1 MDGFDLGRLTDHDFE
16 EVCRDL
22 FGELLGLRLEIFPR
36 GPDGGIDLRH
46 MATDGTTTI
55 VQCKH
60 WWKSGRSKLESHL
73 RNEEFPKVRD
83 ARPDRYIIATSVELT
98 DTSKQRIRREFDP
111 YVKTTGDIF
120 GLDDIVAALRERPG
134 IVERHFRLWM
144 SGTAVLQGVLHQE
157 NYLRASW
164 LREELPHVATTFVP
178 HSGFERAR
186 RVLEDQ
192 RVCILTG
199 TPGVGK
205 TTTAMM
211 LAAWLMGRGHQLYEV
226 SENASEVLNLWRE
239 DEAQVFVYDD
249 FLGGTTLDRLLSKNE
264 DRRLLLLIH
273 RIRQTPGKAL
283 IMTTRDYIL
292 EEARRKY
299 DKLSKDA
306 LSLITSTVRLDDL
319 DLLVRGQILYN
330 HVYRSTVSRAQK
342 ARFAELAVWRPIVEH
357 PNFNPRPIEET
368 LRLAGSDDHD
378 VAATLLANLADP
390 WRIWDRIV
398 ENDLEEGAVHVLE
411 VLFTFESASVEELR
425 ESWSWYR
432 TEMGKPN
439 DGRVIRG
446 ALQVLDGTMVRIDVG
461 EIAFHNPSIAD
472 YLRRHLNAG
481 RADIPALIAAVVDVK
496 QAYRLVEA
504 AGMAD
509 GTHILAQLRAHPRQV
524 AAMFAGVE
532 DTVEQ
537 SLSPAD
543 DSFAAH
549 LVRLVGIA
557 EDLDSRELACYIV
570 RQTDE
575 HITHSQPLPH
585 VVELAE
591 RLRQSELIP
600 ASHSRQFQRDVANQ
614 IRYDL
619 CQVIADRHF
628 DNARKSLAMLERVSD
643 EAAEPAAAQ
652 LVELALERLS
662 EFAGAEEERL
672 QHWDVAAMDD
682 VLDFLVLRGQVT
694 LDDDEVVVV
703 QGKIDRF
710 EARQKQPAPHQAGPL
725 PRNDV
730 ERDRASVSR
739 LMNNLVDVDKAA
751 DAS

>member
-22 FGELLGLRLEIFPR
+22 FGEILGLRLEIFPR
-36 GPDGGIDLRH
+36 GPDGGVDLRH
-46 MATDGTTTI
+46 TATDGTTTV

-60 WWKSGRSKLESHL
+60 WWKSGRSRLESHL
-73 RNEEFPKVRD
+73 RKQEVPKVRKV
-83 ARPDRYIIATSVELT
+83 RPGRYLIAASVELT
-98 DTSKQRIRREFDP
+98 DTSKQRIRRDFDP
-111 YVKTTGDIF
+111 YIKTTGDIF
-120 GLDDIVAALRERPG
+120 GLDDIVAALRERPA
-134 IVERHFRLWM
+134 IVERHFRLWL
-144 SGTAVLQGVLHQE
+144 SGTVVLQTVLRQE
-157 NYLRASW
+157 DHLRASW
-164 LREELPHVATTFVP
+164 LCEELPHVAATFVP
-178 HSGFERAR
+178 HAGFERAR
-186 RVLEDQ
+186 RVLEEQ

-199 TPGVGK
+199 IPGAGK

-226 SENASEVLNLWRE
+226 SENASEVLNLWRD

-264 DRRLLLLIH
+264 DRRLLSLIH
-273 RIRQTPGKAL
+273 RIRRTPGKAL
-283 IMTTRDYIL
+283 VMTSRDYIL

-299 DKLSKDA
+299 DKLSKEA
-306 LSLITSTVRLDDL
+306 LSLVTSTVRLDDL

-330 HVYRSTVSRAQK
+330 HVYRSGVSRAQK
-342 ARFAELAVWRPIVEH
+342 ARFAEPAVWRPIVEH

-368 LRLAGSDDHD
+368 LRLAGSDDQD
-378 VAATLLANLADP
+378 IAATLLANLADP

-398 ENDLEEGAVHVLE
+398 VNDLQEEAVHALE
-411 VLFTFESASVEELR
+411 VLFTFESASLEGLS

-439 DGRVIRG
+439 DGRLLRG
-446 ALQVLDGTMVRIDVG
+446 ALQVLDGTMVRIHAG

-496 QAYRLVEA
+496 QAYRIMEA

-509 GTHILAQLRAHPRQV
+509 GAQLLTQLRAHPRQV
-524 AAMFAGVE
+524 ARMFAEVE
-532 DTVEQ
+532 DTVEDC
-537 SLSPAD
+537 LTPED

-549 LVRLVGIA
+549 LERLVGIA
-557 EDLDSRELACYIV
+557 EDLNSWALASYIIK
-570 RQTDE
+570 QTDE
-575 HITHSQPLPH
+575 HITHSQHIPH
-585 VVELAE
+585 LVELAE
-591 RLRQSELIP
+591 RLGQSELIP
-600 ASHSRQFQRDVANQ
+600 ASHSEQFQRNVANQ
-614 IRYDL
+614 IRYGLGDL
-619 CQVIADRHF
+619 IENRHLVE
-628 DNARKSLAMLERVSD
+628 ALKSLAMLERVSD
-643 EAAEPAAAQ
+643 EAGEPEAAR

-662 EFAGAEEERL
+662 EFIEVDEERL

-682 VLDFLVLRGQVT
+682 VLDFLIQHGKVI

-703 QGKIDRF
+703 QSMIDRF
-710 EARQKQPAPHQAGPL
+710 EARQKRPTPHQPGPL
-725 PRNDV
+725 PRNDI

-739 LMNNLVDVDKAA
+739 LMSSLADADEPA